1 MNARPTRT
9 RPRFGQWLGYAVLGR
24 KLPDSMQ
31 DWVRRDL
38 VGPGATPRH
47 ILRSMI
53 PFLPIFIGFFVLFP
67 GAIWLRASMVLLSL
81 LLALFYTAAY
91 MDQNRAR
98 RLEIHGLPADLK
110 SPKKMAELERERENY
125 RRNH

>member
-1 MNARPTRT
+1 MNARS
-9 RPRFGQWLGYAVLGR
+9 RPSLRQWLGYAVLGR
-24 KLPDSMQ
+24 ALPDSMRE
-31 DWVRRDL
+31 WVRRDL

-67 GAIWLRASMVLLSL
+67 GAIWLRASMVLLSV
-81 LLALFYTAAY
+81 LLALFYTVAY

-98 RLEIHGLPADLK
+98 RLEIHGLPGDLR
-110 SPKKMAELERERENY
+110 SEKKMAEMERERENY

>member
-1 MNARPTRT
+1 MTT
-9 RPRFGQWLGYAVLGR
+9 RPVRDHPNFGQWLGYAVLGR
-24 KLPDSMQ
+24 KLPDDMQ

-53 PFLPIFIGFFVLFP
+53 PFLPIFIGFFVFFP

-81 LLALFYTAAY
+81 LLALFYAAAY
-91 MDQNRAR
+91 MKQNRGR
-98 RLEIHGLPADLK
+98 RLEIHGLPADLE
-110 SPKKMAELERERENY
+110 SDKKTAERERERENY

>member
-9 RPRFGQWLGYAVLGR
+9 RPPLGQWLGYAVLGR
-24 KLPDSMQ
+24 KLPDEFQ
-31 DWVRRDL
+31 GWVRRDL

-98 RLEIHGLPADLK
+98 RLEIHGLPAGLK
-110 SPKKMAELERERENY
+110 SEKKTAEMEREREKY

>member
-1 MNARPTRT
+1 MNTRSNRSRPS
-9 RPRFGQWLGYAVLGR
+9 FGQWLGYAVLGR

-53 PFLPIFIGFFVLFP
+53 PFLPIFIGFFVFFP

-110 SPKKMAELERERENY
+110 SEKKMAEMERERENY